1 MSAWTDPR
9 RYARR
14 RKMQRQGT
22 GTVRARTAPYTADH
36 VLWHAPRDSYEKQV
50 TLYLEEMRAEYAKA
64 FSRIDI
70 FSKVEGNLNTP
81 EDPESRNTRMREMK
95 AEILELKQ
103 SKAEDGLIGRR
114 HKNSMNEMYKEI
126 KRLSHLLDS
135 LPEDVKER
143 MADNLK
149 DSDSVD

>member
-14 RKMQRQGT
+14 RKVQRQGT

-64 FSRIDI
+64 SSMRAEYAKASSRIDI
-70 FSKVEGNLNTP
+70 FSNPKLQFS
-81 EDPESRNTRMREMK
+81 DRY
-95 AEILELKQ
+95 
-103 SKAEDGLIGRR
+103 
-114 HKNSMNEMYKEI
+114 NSLYGYSDFLA
-126 KRLSHLLDS
+126 RL
-135 LPEDVKER
+135 
-143 MADNLK
+143 
-149 DSDSVD
+149 